1 MSKILTPYEV
11 PIVYNDLSLPQTLED
26 VFFALEGLNKVI
38 DDAFSKVEKRVNDE
52 KQRVTQI
59 NDRLNTCSSKV
70 KAIVGSTKAT
80 TIFSTAK
87 FPGPKHLPMFHSV
100 FNQMSNVSEPFREAG
115 DEIYELPNVSK
126 VCIGN
131 QEMTTEINAIYCRL
145 NTFNTDLTKVEFIME
160 DKGLGPLPS
169 HLPTVGSLLLYNSN
183 VNPYK
188 NYQQLDNLEASGR
201 MKAIQ
206 ADEDKRLA
214 SAPTT
219 LINGDML
226 PDVDSMDLNFRP
238 EMGDISSFALPD
250 NLPLNFIAG
259 KLFHCY
265 VSII

>member
-1 MSKILTPYEV
+1 
-11 PIVYNDLSLPQTLED
+11 
-26 VFFALEGLNKVI
+26 
-38 DDAFSKVEKRVNDE
+38 
-52 KQRVTQI
+52 
-59 NDRLNTCSSKV
+59 
-70 KAIVGSTKAT
+70 
-80 TIFSTAK
+80 
-87 FPGPKHLPMFHSV
+87 MFHSV
-100 FNQMSNVSEPFREAG
+100 FNQMSNISEPYREAG
-115 DEIYELPNVSK
+115 DEIYELPNISK
-126 VCIGN
+126 VCISN
-131 QEMTTEINAIYCRL
+131 QELSTEIHSIFCRL
-145 NTFNTDLTKVEFIME
+145 NTYNTELKKVEFIME

-201 MKAIQ
+201 TKTVL

-219 LINGDML
+219 LVNGDML

-259 KLFHCY
+259 MCGVCVVY
-265 VSII
+265 VCIVCVYMERGCGCSVYMCSLARRL